1 MCIQT
6 IVSSIFSLFVVAEP
20 DIVARLDEGVPG
32 DMEPAV
38 AGEQLVGEGVG
49 FKEVDEALELLR
61 IFGAD
66 ICGLA
71 DKVL

>member
-6 IVSSIFSLFVVAEP
+6 IASSIFSLFVVTDA
-20 DIVARLDEGVPG
+20 DIMTGLGEGVPG

-38 AGEQLVGEGVG
+38 TGEELVGEVVG
-49 FKEVDEALELLR
+49 FKEVDEALELNR
-61 IFGAD
+61 IFGSD
-66 ICGLA
+66 IGGLA